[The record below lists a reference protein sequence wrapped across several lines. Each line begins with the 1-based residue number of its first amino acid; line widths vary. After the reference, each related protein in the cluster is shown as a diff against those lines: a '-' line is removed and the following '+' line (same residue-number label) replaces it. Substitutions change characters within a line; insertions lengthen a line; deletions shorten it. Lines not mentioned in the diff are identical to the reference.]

1 MNIKDL
7 ENLKDGQQVIEL
19 TGWVD
24 NIRDHG
30 GLTFVDLRDF
40 TGSIQ
45 LVFDKSGD
53 VDTKLKNEF
62 YISINGTFKKRD
74 EALINDKILFGDYE
88 IEVTDLIIIN
98 QSKTLPFQIEDSIET
113 DENIRLKYR
122 YLDLRRQPMKVNI
135 MTRSNTFKS
144 IRSIMN
150 QLNIFEIDT
159 PTLIKSTPEGAKDF
173 LVPSRK
179 SPSNFYALP
188 QSPQMYKQLFMMSGF
203 PNYYQIAKCYRDEDS
218 RKDRQPEFTQ
228 LDLEFSDASPELVK
242 SKVEEIVKFVFSDA
256 YDCKI
261 KTPFNTLTYEEA
273 INFYG
278 TDKPDLRIEEKIFD
292 ITDIFTDTSINFLND
307 ILSSQGSV
315 KALHTKE
322 LLTRKQIDDLD
333 TEIKELGSNG
343 LGWFKIEDTNI
354 SGPLAKLLNDNEK
367 SKLLSY
373 GSGTLLF
380 QAGFIKETANFLD
393 VIRRT
398 VFQPLNNDVYS
409 FVWIEDFPFFEVE
422 DGELQPSHHPFTSP
436 KSNEIFKDDPTNAT
450 ALHYD
455 LVLNG
460 VELGSGSQRI
470 NNPEIQTLVLE
481 KWGLSKE
488 EISERFGW
496 FIEALSY
503 GTPVHAGFAIGID
516 RLIAEVLN
524 QPSIRDV
531 IPFPKTQSGLD
542 PLTNA
547 PANICL
553 LYTSPSPR
561 DAHESRM
568 PSSA

>member
-1 MNIKDL
+1 LNINELLDNKNGD
-7 ENLKDGQQVIEL
+7 QVEDL

-24 NIRDHG
+24 SIRDHG

-40 TGSIQ
+40 TGSVQ
-45 LVFDKSGD
+45 LVFDKSGE
-53 VDTKLKNEF
+53 VNAKLKNE
-62 YISINGTFKKRD
+62 YYVSINGLFKKRD
-74 EALINDKILFGDYE
+74 EELVNNKIFLGDIE
-88 IEVTDLIIIN
+88 IEVSELTVIN
-98 QSKTLPFQIEDSIET
+98 KSKTLPFQIEKDIDT

-122 YLDLRRQPMKVNI
+122 YLDLRREPMKVNI
-135 MTRSNTFKS
+135 LTRSNTFKS

-150 QLNIFEIDT
+150 ELNVFEIDT

-188 QSPQMYKQLFMMSGF
+188 QSPQMYKQLFMMAGF

-228 LDLEFSDASPELVK
+228 LDLEFSDASPSLVK
-242 SKVEEIVKFVFSDA
+242 SNIEKIVRYVFSDA

-261 KTPFNTLTYEEA
+261 DTPFEALSYKDA
-273 INFYG
+273 INLYG
-278 TDKPDLRIEEKIFD
+278 TDKPDMRIVETLKDVSELFIE
-292 ITDIFTDTSINFLND
+292 TEINFLKE
-307 ILSSQGSV
+307 ILDNGGLI
-315 KALHTKE
+315 KALHTEE
-322 LLTRKQIDDLD
+322 LLTRKQIDTLD
-333 TEIKELGSNG
+333 ADIKEMGSSG
-343 LGWFKIEDTNI
+343 LGWFKIDNTDI
-354 SGPLAKLLNDNEK
+354 SGPLAKLLNENEK
-367 SKLLSY
+367 AEILKF
-373 GSGTLLF
+373 GSGTLIF
-380 QAGFIKETANFLD
+380 QAGEINSIAQYLD
-393 VIRRT
+393 FIRRT
-398 VFQPLNNDVYS
+398 IFKPSSNEMYS
-409 FVWIEDFPFFEVE
+409 FVWIEDFPFFEYE
-422 DGELQPSHHPFTSP
+422 DGKLQPSHHPFTSP
-436 KSNEIFKDDPTNAT
+436 KDNETFKDDPINAI

-470 NNPEIQTLVLE
+470 NNPDIQKLVLQ
-481 KWGLSKE
+481 KWGLSDE
-488 EISERFGW
+488 EIEDRFGW

-516 RLIAEVLN
+516 RLVAEVLN

-547 PANICL
+547 PANIDEIVL
-553 LYTSPSPR
+553 EEYNLKYINK
-561 DAHESRM
+561 DE
-568 PSSA
+568 

>member
-1 MNIKDL
+1 LNIKDL
-7 ENLKDGQQVIEL
+7 EKLNDGQEVVEL

-24 NIRDHG
+24 SIRDHG

-40 TGSIQ
+40 TGLIQ
-45 LVFDKSGD
+45 LVFDKSRD
-53 VDTKLKNEF
+53 VDIKLKNEF
-62 YISINGTFKKRD
+62 YISINGSFKKRN
-74 EALINDKILFGDYE
+74 ENLKNDKLLFGDYE
-88 IEVTDLIIIN
+88 IEVIDLKIIN
-98 QSKTLPFQIEDSIET
+98 PSKTLPFQIEDSIET

-150 QLNIFEIDT
+150 QLDIFEIDT

-228 LDLEFSDASPELVK
+228 LDLEFSDANPEFVK

-261 KTPFNTLTYEEA
+261 KTPFNTLTYEDA
-273 INFYG
+273 INLYG
-278 TDKPDLRIEEKIFD
+278 TDKPDLRIEETIFD
-292 ITDIFTDTSINFLND
+292 ITHIFTDTSINFLKG
-307 ILSSQGSV
+307 ILSSQGTI

-333 TEIKELGSNG
+333 TEIRDLGSNG
-343 LGWFKIEDTNI
+343 LGWFKIEDTTI
-354 SGPLAKLLNDNEK
+354 SGPLAKLLSDNEQ
-367 SKLLSY
+367 SILLSY

-380 QAGFIKETANFLD
+380 QAGIIKEIANYLD

-398 VFQPLNNDVYS
+398 VFQPLNKDIYS

-488 EISERFGW
+488 EILERFGW

-547 PANICL
+547 PASIEEEVLEEYNLKYINK
-553 LYTSPSPR
+553 
-561 DAHESRM
+561 DE
-568 PSSA
+568 

>member
-7 ENLKDGQQVIEL
+7 EKLKDGQEVVEL

-24 NIRDHG
+24 SIRDHG

-40 TGSIQ
+40 TGLIQ
-45 LVFDKSGD
+45 LVFDKSSD

-62 YISINGTFKKRD
+62 YISINGSFKKRN
-74 EALINDKILFGDYE
+74 ENLINDKLLFGDYE
-88 IEVTDLIIIN
+88 IEVIDLKIIN

-150 QLNIFEIDT
+150 QLDIFEIDT

-228 LDLEFSDASPELVK
+228 LDLEFSDANPEFVK

-261 KTPFNTLTYEEA
+261 KTPFNTLTYEDA
-273 INFYG
+273 INLYG
-278 TDKPDLRIEEKIFD
+278 TDKPDLRIEETIFD
-292 ITDIFTDTSINFLND
+292 ITHIFTDTSINFLND
-307 ILSSQGSV
+307 ILSSQGTIR
-315 KALHTKE
+315 ALHTKE

-333 TEIKELGSNG
+333 TEIRDLGSNG
-343 LGWFKIEDTNI
+343 LGWFKIEDTTI
-354 SGPLAKLLNDNEK
+354 SGPLAKLLSDNEQ
-367 SKLLSY
+367 SILLSY

-380 QAGFIKETANFLD
+380 QAGIIKEIANYLD

-398 VFQPLNNDVYS
+398 VFQPLNKDIYS

-422 DGELQPSHHPFTSP
+422 DGQLQPSHHPFTSP

-547 PANICL
+547 PASIEEEVLQEYNLKYINK
-553 LYTSPSPR
+553 
-561 DAHESRM
+561 DE
-568 PSSA
+568 

>member
-40 TGSIQ
+40 TGLIQ

-74 EALINDKILFGDYE
+74 ETLINDKILFGDYE

-307 ILSSQGSV
+307 ILSSQGSI

-380 QAGFIKETANFLD
+380 QAGIIKEIANFLD

-547 PANICL
+547 PANIEEEVL
-553 LYTSPSPR
+553 EEYNLKYINK
-561 DAHESRM
+561 DE
-568 PSSA
+568 

>member
-1 MNIKDL
+1 LNIKDL

-261 KTPFNTLTYEEA
+261 KTPFNTLTFEEA

-380 QAGFIKETANFLD
+380 QAGIIKEIANFLD

-547 PANICL
+547 PANIEEEVL
-553 LYTSPSPR
+553 EEYNLKYINK
-561 DAHESRM
+561 DE
-568 PSSA
+568 

>member
-7 ENLKDGQQVIEL
+7 ENLKAGKEVVEL

-40 TGSIQ
+40 TGLIQ

-53 VDTKLKNEF
+53 VNTKLKNEF
-62 YISINGTFKKRD
+62 YISVNGSFKKRD
-74 EALINDKILFGDYE
+74 ETLINDKILFGDFE
-88 IEVTDLIIIN
+88 IEVTDLKIIN

-261 KTPFNTLTYEEA
+261 KTPFNTLTYDEA
-273 INFYG
+273 INLYG
-278 TDKPDLRIEEKIFD
+278 TDKPDLRIEETIFE
-292 ITDIFTDTSINFLND
+292 ITDIFTDTSINFIKD
-307 ILSSQGSV
+307 ILSSEGV
-315 KALHTKE
+315 IKALHTKE

-333 TEIKELGSNG
+333 TEVKDLGSNG
-343 LGWFKIEDTNI
+343 LGWFKIEDATI
-354 SGPLAKLLNDNEK
+354 SGPLAKLLSDNEK

-380 QAGFIKETANFLD
+380 QAGILTEIANYLD
-393 VIRRT
+393 VIRRM
-398 VFQPLNNDVYS
+398 VFLPINNDVHS

-436 KSNEIFKDDPTNAT
+436 KSNEIFKEDPTNAT

-531 IPFPKTQSGLD
+531 IPFPKHNQD
-542 PLTNA
+542 
-547 PANICL
+547 
-553 LYTSPSPR
+553 
-561 DAHESRM
+561 
-568 PSSA
+568 

>member
-1 MNIKDL
+1 LNIKDL

-40 TGSIQ
+40 TGLIQ

-307 ILSSQGSV
+307 ILSSQGSI

-343 LGWFKIEDTNI
+343 LGWFKIDDTNI

-380 QAGFIKETANFLD
+380 QAGIIKEIANYLD

-547 PANICL
+547 PANIEEEVL
-553 LYTSPSPR
+553 EEYNLKYINK
-561 DAHESRM
+561 DE
-568 PSSA
+568 

>member
-40 TGSIQ
+40 TGLIQ

-307 ILSSQGSV
+307 TLSSQGSV

-354 SGPLAKLLNDNEK
+354 SGPLAKLLNDIEK

-380 QAGFIKETANFLD
+380 QAGFIKEIANFLD

-547 PANICL
+547 PANIEEEVL
-553 LYTSPSPR
+553 EEYNLKYINK
-561 DAHESRM
+561 DE
-568 PSSA
+568 

>member
-1 MNIKDL
+1 MNINELTNYKND
-7 ENLKDGQQVIEL
+7 DQVAGL

-24 NIRDHG
+24 SIRDHG

-45 LVFDKSGD
+45 LVFDKSGEINS
-53 VDTKLKNEF
+53 KLKNEF
-62 YISINGTFKKRD
+62 YISINGLFKKRD
-74 EALINDKILFGDYE
+74 KSLVNNKVFLGDSE
-88 IEVTDLIIIN
+88 IEVSELEVISI
-98 QSKTLPFQIEDSIET
+98 SKTLPFQITNDIDT

-122 YLDLRRQPMKVNI
+122 YLDLRREQMKINI
-135 MTRSNTFKS
+135 LTRSNTFKS

-150 QLNIFEIDT
+150 ELNIYEIDT

-228 LDLEFSDASPELVK
+228 LDLEFSDANPSLVK
-242 SKVEEIVKFVFSDA
+242 SNIEKIVQYVFSDA

-261 KTPFNTLTYEEA
+261 NTPFKSISYIDAMNL
-273 INFYG
+273 YG
-278 TDKPDLRIEEKIFD
+278 TDKPDMRIVETLMD
-292 ITDIFTDTSINFLND
+292 ISDIFLNTEINFLKD
-307 ILSSQGSV
+307 IISSGGV
-315 KALHTKE
+315 IKALHTDE
-322 LLTRKQIDDLD
+322 LLSRKQIDSID
-333 TEIKELGSNG
+333 TQIKELGSNG
-343 LGWFKIEDTNI
+343 LGWFKIENNEI
-354 SGPLAKLLNDNEK
+354 SGPLAKILNDNEK
-367 SKLLSY
+367 NEILKH

-380 QAGFIKETANFLD
+380 QAGELILISQYLD
-393 VIRRT
+393 LIRRT
-398 VFQPLNNDVYS
+398 IFKPSSDEAYS
-409 FVWIEDFPFFEVE
+409 FIWIEDFPFFENE
-422 DGELQPSHHPFTSP
+422 NGNLQPSHHPFTSP
-436 KSNEIFKDDPTNAT
+436 KDDEIFKNDPINAT

-470 NNPEIQTLVLE
+470 NKPSIQKIVLE
-481 KWGLSKE
+481 KWGLSQD
-488 EISERFGW
+488 EIDERFGW

-516 RLIAEVLN
+516 RLVAEVLN

-547 PANICL
+547 PANIDEEIL
-553 LYTSPSPR
+553 EEYNLKYINR
-561 DAHESRM
+561 DE
-568 PSSA
+568 

>member
-1 MNIKDL
+1 MNINELTNYKND
-7 ENLKDGQQVIEL
+7 DQVVGL

-24 NIRDHG
+24 SIRDHG

-45 LVFDKSGD
+45 LVFDKSGEID
-53 VDTKLKNEF
+53 LKLKNEF
-62 YISINGTFKKRD
+62 YISINGLFKKRD
-74 EALINDKILFGDYE
+74 KSLVNNKVFLGDSE
-88 IEVTDLIIIN
+88 IEVSELEVISI
-98 QSKTLPFQIEDSIET
+98 SKTLPFQISNDIDT

-122 YLDLRRQPMKVNI
+122 YLDLRREQMKINI
-135 MTRSNTFKS
+135 LTRSNTFKS

-150 QLNIFEIDT
+150 ELNIYEIDT

-179 SPSNFYALP
+179 SPSSFYALP

-228 LDLEFSDASPELVK
+228 LDLEFSDANPSIVK
-242 SKVEEIVKFVFSDA
+242 SNIEKIVQYVFSDA

-261 KTPFNTLTYEEA
+261 NTPFKSISYIDAMNL
-273 INFYG
+273 YG
-278 TDKPDLRIEEKIFD
+278 TDKPDMRIVETLMD
-292 ITDIFTDTSINFLND
+292 ISDIFLNTEINFLKD
-307 ILSSQGSV
+307 IISSGGV
-315 KALHTKE
+315 IKALHTDE
-322 LLTRKQIDDLD
+322 LLSRKQIDSID
-333 TEIKELGSNG
+333 TQIKELGSNG
-343 LGWFKIEDTNI
+343 LGWFKIENKEI
-354 SGPLAKLLNDNEK
+354 SGPLAKILNDNEK
-367 SKLLSY
+367 NEILKH

-380 QAGFIKETANFLD
+380 QAGELILISQYLD
-393 VIRRT
+393 LIRRT
-398 VFQPLNNDVYS
+398 IFKPSSDEAYS
-409 FVWIEDFPFFEVE
+409 FIWIEDFPFFENE
-422 DGELQPSHHPFTSP
+422 NGNLQPSHHPFTSP
-436 KSNEIFKDDPTNAT
+436 KDDEIFKNDPINAT

-470 NNPEIQTLVLE
+470 NKPSIQKIVLE
-481 KWGLSKE
+481 KWGLSQD
-488 EISERFGW
+488 EIDDRFGW

-516 RLIAEVLN
+516 RLVAEVLN

-547 PANICL
+547 PASIDEEILEEYNLKYIN
-553 LYTSPSPR
+553 R
-561 DAHESRM
+561 DE
-568 PSSA
+568 

>member
-7 ENLKDGQQVIEL
+7 ENLKDGQEVVEL

-40 TGSIQ
+40 TGLIQ

-53 VDTKLKNEF
+53 VNTKLKNEF
-62 YISINGTFKKRD
+62 YISINGSFKKRD
-74 EALINDKILFGDYE
+74 EGLKNDKILFGDYE

-228 LDLEFSDASPELVK
+228 LDLEFSNANPELVK
-242 SKVEEIVKFVFSDA
+242 SKVEEIIKFVFSDA

-273 INFYG
+273 INLYG
-278 TDKPDLRIEEKIFD
+278 TDKPDLRIEETIFD
-292 ITDIFTDTSINFLND
+292 ITDIFTETSINFLKD
-307 ILSSQGSV
+307 ILSSQGTI

-343 LGWFKIEDTNI
+343 LGWFKIEDTTI

-373 GSGTLLF
+373 GTGTLLF
-380 QAGFIKETANFLD
+380 QAGIVKEIANYLD
-393 VIRRT
+393 VIRRSL
-398 VFQPLNNDVYS
+398 FQPLNKDVYS

-488 EISERFGW
+488 EITERFGW

-547 PANICL
+547 PAYIEEEVLEEYNLKYINK
-553 LYTSPSPR
+553 
-561 DAHESRM
+561 DE
-568 PSSA
+568 

>member
-40 TGSIQ
+40 TGLIQ

-315 KALHTKE
+315 KALHTNE

-380 QAGFIKETANFLD
+380 QAGIIKEISDYLD

-547 PANICL
+547 PANIEEEVL
-553 LYTSPSPR
+553 EEYNLKYINK
-561 DAHESRM
+561 DE
-568 PSSA
+568 

>member
-1 MNIKDL
+1 MNINELLDNKNGD
-7 ENLKDGQQVIEL
+7 QVEDL

-24 NIRDHG
+24 SIRDHG

-40 TGSIQ
+40 TGSVQ
-45 LVFDKSGD
+45 LVFDKSGE
-53 VDTKLKNEF
+53 VNAKLKNE
-62 YISINGTFKKRD
+62 YYVSINGLFKKRD
-74 EALINDKILFGDYE
+74 EELVNNKIFLGDIE
-88 IEVTDLIIIN
+88 IEVSELTVIN
-98 QSKTLPFQIEDSIET
+98 KSKTLPFQIEKDIDT

-122 YLDLRRQPMKVNI
+122 YLDLRREPMKVNI
-135 MTRSNTFKS
+135 LARSNTFKS

-150 QLNIFEIDT
+150 ELNVFEIDT

-188 QSPQMYKQLFMMSGF
+188 QSPQMYKQLFMMAGF

-228 LDLEFSDASPELVK
+228 LDLEFSDASPSLVK
-242 SKVEEIVKFVFSDA
+242 SNIEKIVRYVFSDA

-261 KTPFNTLTYEEA
+261 DTPFETLSYKDA
-273 INFYG
+273 INLYG
-278 TDKPDLRIEEKIFD
+278 TDKPDMRIVETLKD
-292 ITDIFTDTSINFLND
+292 ISELFIETEINFLKE
-307 ILSSQGSV
+307 ILDNGGLI
-315 KALHTKE
+315 KALHTEE
-322 LLTRKQIDDLD
+322 LLTRKQIDTLD
-333 TEIKELGSNG
+333 ADIKEMGSSG
-343 LGWFKIEDTNI
+343 LGWFKIDNTDI

-367 SKLLSY
+367 AEILKF
-373 GSGTLLF
+373 GSGTLIF
-380 QAGFIKETANFLD
+380 QAGEINSIAPYLD
-393 VIRRT
+393 YIRRT
-398 VFQPLNNDVYS
+398 IYKPSSNGMYS
-409 FVWIEDFPFFEVE
+409 FVWIDDFPFFEYE
-422 DGELQPSHHPFTSP
+422 DGKLQPSHHPFTSP
-436 KSNEIFKDDPTNAT
+436 KNNETFKDDPINAV

-470 NNPEIQTLVLE
+470 NNPDIQKLVLQ
-481 KWGLSKE
+481 KWGLSDE
-488 EISERFGW
+488 EIEDRFGW

-516 RLIAEVLN
+516 RLVAEVLN

-547 PANICL
+547 PANIDEIVL
-553 LYTSPSPR
+553 EEYNLKYINK
-561 DAHESRM
+561 DE
-568 PSSA
+568 

>member
-7 ENLKDGQQVIEL
+7 EKLNDGQEVVEL

-24 NIRDHG
+24 SIRDHG

-40 TGSIQ
+40 TGLIQ
-45 LVFDKSGD
+45 LVFDKSSD

-62 YISINGTFKKRD
+62 YISINGSFKKRN
-74 EALINDKILFGDYE
+74 ENLINDKLLFGDYE
-88 IEVTDLIIIN
+88 IEVIDLKIIN

-150 QLNIFEIDT
+150 QLDIFEIDT

-228 LDLEFSDASPELVK
+228 LDLEFSDANPEFVK
-242 SKVEEIVKFVFSDA
+242 SKVEEIVKYVFSDA

-261 KTPFNTLTYEEA
+261 KTPFNTLTYEDA
-273 INFYG
+273 INLYG
-278 TDKPDLRIEEKIFD
+278 TDKPDLRIEETIFD
-292 ITDIFTDTSINFLND
+292 ITHIFTDTSINFLKD
-307 ILSSQGSV
+307 ILSSQGTI

-333 TEIKELGSNG
+333 TEIRDLGSNG
-343 LGWFKIEDTNI
+343 LGWFKIEDTTI
-354 SGPLAKLLNDNEK
+354 SGPLSKLLSDNEQ
-367 SKLLSY
+367 SILLSY

-380 QAGFIKETANFLD
+380 QAGIIKEIANYLD

-398 VFQPLNNDVYS
+398 VFQPLNKDIYS

-422 DGELQPSHHPFTSP
+422 NGELQPSHHPFTSP

-488 EISERFGW
+488 EILERFGW

-547 PANICL
+547 PANIEEEVL
-553 LYTSPSPR
+553 EEYNLKYINK
-561 DAHESRM
+561 DE
-568 PSSA
+568 

>member
-1 MNIKDL
+1 MNINELVNSKNGDL
-7 ENLKDGQQVIEL
+7 IEDL

-24 NIRDHG
+24 SIRDHG

-40 TGSIQ
+40 TGAVQ
-45 LVFDKSGD
+45 LVFDKSGE
-53 VDTKLKNEF
+53 VDTKLKNEY
-62 YISINGTFKKRD
+62 YISISGLFKKRD
-74 EALINDKILFGDYE
+74 KELVNNKIFLGDVE
-88 IEVTDLIIIN
+88 VEVTELNVIN
-98 QSKTLPFQIEDSIET
+98 ESKTLPFQIEKDIDT

-122 YLDLRRQPMKVNI
+122 YLDLRREPMKVNI

-144 IRSIMN
+144 IRSVMN
-150 QLNIFEIDT
+150 DLNIFEIDT

-188 QSPQMYKQLFMMSGF
+188 QSPQMYKQLFMMAGF

-228 LDLEFSDASPELVK
+228 LDLEFSDANPSLVK
-242 SKVEEIVKFVFSDA
+242 SNIEKIVKFVFSDA

-261 KTPFNTLTYEEA
+261 ETPFKSITY
-273 INFYG
+273 NDSMNLYG
-278 TDKPDLRIEEKIFD
+278 TDKPDMRITETLID
-292 ITDIFTDTSINFLND
+292 ITDFFNDTEINFLKD
-307 ILSSQGSV
+307 ILKDGGLI
-315 KALHTKE
+315 KALHTEE
-322 LLTRKQIDDLD
+322 LLTRKQIDTLD
-333 TEIKELGSNG
+333 TDIKEMGSNG
-343 LGWFKIEDTNI
+343 LGWFKIDNKEIT
-354 SGPLAKLLNDNEK
+354 GPLAKLLQDSEK
-367 SKLLSY
+367 SEILKL

-380 QAGFIKETANFLD
+380 QAGDLHSIAQYLD
-393 VIRRT
+393 FIRRT
-398 VFQPLNNDVYS
+398 IFKPSSNDMYS
-409 FVWIEDFPFFEVE
+409 FVWIQDFPFFEYE
-422 DGELQPSHHPFTSP
+422 DGKLQPSHHPFTSP
-436 KSNEIFKDDPTNAT
+436 KDNETFKDDPVNAI

-470 NNPEIQTLVLE
+470 NNPDIQELVLR
-481 KWGLSKE
+481 KWGLSEE
-488 EISERFGW
+488 EIEERFGW

-516 RLIAEVLN
+516 RLVAEVLK

-547 PANICL
+547 PANIDEIVL
-553 LYTSPSPR
+553 EEYNLKYINK
-561 DAHESRM
+561 DE
-568 PSSA
+568 

>member
-1 MNIKDL
+1 LNIKDL

-40 TGSIQ
+40 TGLIQ

-74 EALINDKILFGDYE
+74 EALVNDKILFGDYE

-307 ILSSQGSV
+307 ILSSQGFI

-354 SGPLAKLLNDNEK
+354 SGPIAKLLNDNEK
-367 SKLLSY
+367 SKLLSC

-380 QAGFIKETANFLD
+380 QAGIIKEIANYLD

-547 PANICL
+547 PANIEEEVL
-553 LYTSPSPR
+553 EEYNLKYINK
-561 DAHESRM
+561 DE
-568 PSSA
+568 

>member
-7 ENLKDGQQVIEL
+7 EKLKDGQEVVEL

-24 NIRDHG
+24 SIRDHG

-40 TGSIQ
+40 TGLIQ
-45 LVFDKSGD
+45 LVFDKSSD

-62 YISINGTFKKRD
+62 YISINGSFKKRN
-74 EALINDKILFGDYE
+74 ENLINDKLLFGDYE
-88 IEVTDLIIIN
+88 IEVIDLKIIN

-150 QLNIFEIDT
+150 QLDIFEIDT

-228 LDLEFSDASPELVK
+228 LDLEFSDANPEFVK

-256 YDCKI
+256 YNCKI
-261 KTPFNTLTYEEA
+261 KTPFNTLTYEDA
-273 INFYG
+273 INLYG
-278 TDKPDLRIEEKIFD
+278 TDKPDLRIEETIFD
-292 ITDIFTDTSINFLND
+292 ITHIFTDTSINFLKD
-307 ILSSQGSV
+307 ILSSQGTI

-333 TEIKELGSNG
+333 TEIRDLGSNG
-343 LGWFKIEDTNI
+343 LGWFKIEDTTI
-354 SGPLAKLLNDNEK
+354 SGPLAKLLSDNEQ
-367 SKLLSY
+367 SILLSY

-380 QAGFIKETANFLD
+380 QAGIIKEIANYLD

-398 VFQPLNNDVYS
+398 VFQPLNIDIYS
-409 FVWIEDFPFFEVE
+409 FVWIQDFPFFEVE

-547 PANICL
+547 PASIEEEVLQEYNLKYINK
-553 LYTSPSPR
+553 
-561 DAHESRM
+561 DE
-568 PSSA
+568 

>member
-7 ENLKDGQQVIEL
+7 ENIRDGQQVIEL

-40 TGSIQ
+40 TGLIQ

-74 EALINDKILFGDYE
+74 ESLINDKILFGDYE

-242 SKVEEIVKFVFSDA
+242 SKVEEIVKYVFSDA

-307 ILSSQGSV
+307 ILSSQGSI

-380 QAGFIKETANFLD
+380 QAGIIKEIANFLD

-547 PANICL
+547 PANIEEEVL
-553 LYTSPSPR
+553 EEYNLKYINK
-561 DAHESRM
+561 DE
-568 PSSA
+568 

>member
-1 MNIKDL
+1 LNIKDL
-7 ENLKDGQQVIEL
+7 EKLNDGQEVVEL

-24 NIRDHG
+24 SIRDHG

-40 TGSIQ
+40 TGLIQ
-45 LVFDKSGD
+45 LVFDKSRD
-53 VDTKLKNEF
+53 VDIKLKNEF
-62 YISINGTFKKRD
+62 YISINGSFKNRNENLK
-74 EALINDKILFGDYE
+74 NDKLLFGDYE
-88 IEVTDLIIIN
+88 IEVIDLKIIN

-150 QLNIFEIDT
+150 QLDIFEIDT

-228 LDLEFSDASPELVK
+228 LDLEFSDANPEFVK
-242 SKVEEIVKFVFSDA
+242 SKVEEIVKFLFSDA

-261 KTPFNTLTYEEA
+261 KTPFNTLTYEDA
-273 INFYG
+273 INLYG
-278 TDKPDLRIEEKIFD
+278 TDKPDLRIEETIFD
-292 ITDIFTDTSINFLND
+292 ITHIFTDTSINFLKD
-307 ILSSQGSV
+307 ILSSQGTI

-333 TEIKELGSNG
+333 TEIRDLGSNG
-343 LGWFKIEDTNI
+343 LGWFKIEDTTI
-354 SGPLAKLLNDNEK
+354 SGPLAKLLSDNEQ
-367 SKLLSY
+367 SILLSY

-380 QAGFIKETANFLD
+380 QAGIIKEIANYLD

-398 VFQPLNNDVYS
+398 VFQPLNKDIYS

-470 NNPEIQTLVLE
+470 NNPEMQTLVLE

-547 PANICL
+547 PASIEEEVLEEYNLKYINK
-553 LYTSPSPR
+553 
-561 DAHESRM
+561 DE
-568 PSSA
+568 

>member
-7 ENLKDGQQVIEL
+7 EKLKDGQEVVEL

-24 NIRDHG
+24 SIRDHG

-40 TGSIQ
+40 TGLIQ
-45 LVFDKSGD
+45 LVFDKSSD

-62 YISINGTFKKRD
+62 YISINGSFKKRN
-74 EALINDKILFGDYE
+74 ENLINDKLLFGDYE
-88 IEVTDLIIIN
+88 IEVIDLKIIN

-150 QLNIFEIDT
+150 QLDIFEIDT

-228 LDLEFSDASPELVK
+228 LDLEFSDANPEFVK

-261 KTPFNTLTYEEA
+261 KTPFNTLTYEDA
-273 INFYG
+273 INLYG
-278 TDKPDLRIEEKIFD
+278 TDKPDLRIEETIFD
-292 ITDIFTDTSINFLND
+292 ITHIFTDTSINFLKD
-307 ILSSQGSV
+307 ILSSQGTI

-333 TEIKELGSNG
+333 TEIRDLGSNG
-343 LGWFKIEDTNI
+343 LGWFKIEDTTIN
-354 SGPLAKLLNDNEK
+354 GPLAKLLSDNEQ
-367 SKLLSY
+367 SILLSY

-380 QAGFIKETANFLD
+380 QAGIIKEIANYLD

-398 VFQPLNNDVYS
+398 VFQPLNKDIYS

-547 PANICL
+547 PASIEEEVLQEYNLKYINK
-553 LYTSPSPR
+553 
-561 DAHESRM
+561 DE
-568 PSSA
+568 

>member
-1 MNIKDL
+1 LNIKDL

-40 TGSIQ
+40 TGLIQ

-74 EALINDKILFGDYE
+74 AALINDKILFGDYE

-380 QAGFIKETANFLD
+380 QAGIIKEIANYLD

-547 PANICL
+547 PANIEEEVL
-553 LYTSPSPR
+553 EEYNLKYINK
-561 DAHESRM
+561 DE
-568 PSSA
+568 